1 MSTME
6 ISMESSIKL
15 KIEILFDPVLLE
27 PLSFPKE
34 LKTWHW
40 NDLGLPVFTVA
51 KPLMVKP
58 RSSLYVHQQK
68 AENMFEFNLTL
79 TDKTAISANG
89 RLTSNKGLMSSL
101 QKPVMSL
108 DDVSCIGPFPY

>member
-1 MSTME
+1 
-6 ISMESSIKL
+6 MESSIKL

-51 KPLMVKP
+51 KPLN
-58 RSSLYVHQQK
+58 LEAAY
-68 AENMFEFNLTL
+68 MFINRKQRICLNLT
-79 TDKTAISANG
+79 
-89 RLTSNKGLMSSL
+89 
-101 QKPVMSL
+101 
-108 DDVSCIGPFPY
+108 